1 MVLFAATSIRA
12 AEARVCANSSVSATG
27 STAYFKY
34 FASKQA
40 RTAWSRKV
48 TRNAKL
54 GQAYSRWSLA
64 KDSKMTCRNIADRF
78 RCVAVADP
86 CRDKAA
92 VERQTIR
99 RGAV

>member
-1 MVLFAATSIRA
+1 MAAPSVSA
-12 AEARVCANSSVSATG
+12 AEARVCATSSVSATG
-27 STAYFKY
+27 PAAYFK
-34 FASKQA
+34 FSASNQA

-64 KDSKMTCRNIADRF
+64 KDAQVTCRNIADRF

-86 CRDKAA
+86 CRSKAA
-92 VERQTIR
+92 VEPPKIR
-99 RGAV
+99 RGAA